1 MKNTAESALSR
12 REFLLGML
20 SRSPSPL
27 PIYPQPAG
35 QGTTDMQI
43 ADSCTLCNACVD
55 SCVHEALR
63 IEEGELFFVSGK
75 CTGCGDC
82 RQICPEQSITLLEKE
97 KEMELAEKS
106 VYKDVMV
113 RCSKCNTPYASAK
126 MVRKISATL
135 GFGEMMPKCPNC
147 KGLDMYEALF
157 AK

>member
-1 MKNTAESALSR
+1 
-12 REFLLGML
+12 
-20 SRSPSPL
+20 
-27 PIYPQPAG
+27 
-35 QGTTDMQI
+35 
-43 ADSCTLCNACVD
+43 
-55 SCVHEALR
+55 
-63 IEEGELFFVSGK
+63 
-75 CTGCGDC
+75 
-82 RQICPEQSITLLEKE
+82 
-97 KEMELAEKS
+97 MELAEKS